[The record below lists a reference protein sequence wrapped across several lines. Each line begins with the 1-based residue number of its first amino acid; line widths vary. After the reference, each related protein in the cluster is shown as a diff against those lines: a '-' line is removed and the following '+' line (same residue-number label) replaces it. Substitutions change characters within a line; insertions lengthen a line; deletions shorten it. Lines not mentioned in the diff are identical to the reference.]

1 MVSLNNTAAIIS
13 WNALIISGVPA
24 SIDYYIVVY
33 SRMFQNGKSRD
44 GEKRAMFN
52 LFTTSGVITDLHA
65 GDVYRFQVYA
75 TLKIDGRL
83 LEGERSTPV
92 NFTSEHQL

>member
-13 WNALIISGVPA
+13 WNALIVSGV

-33 SRMFQNGKSRD
+33 SRNGKSRD
-44 GEKRAMFN
+44 GEKRAMFD

-75 TLKIDGRL
+75 TLTADGRL

-92 NFTSEHQL
+92 NFTSEHLL